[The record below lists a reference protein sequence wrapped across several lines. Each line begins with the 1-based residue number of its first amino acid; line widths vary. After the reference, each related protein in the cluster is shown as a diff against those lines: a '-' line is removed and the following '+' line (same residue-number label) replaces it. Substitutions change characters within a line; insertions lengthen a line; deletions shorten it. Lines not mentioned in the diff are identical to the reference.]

1 MLEVA
6 KLGLLSFELVLDLS
20 HGDLLL
26 FKLGI
31 QFLVLLCGH
40 LELNSDFLCLLSMS
54 FAIFVDLRD
63 L

>member
-40 LELNSDFLCLLSMS
+40 LELNSDLLCLLSMF